1 MGDELHARA
10 NRGRPPRGI
19 GLLDG
24 IPGSDHARH
33 RLGAVL
39 KTIADQRSI
48 IEASAEIGVRE
59 SRFHAMRTEF
69 LKWGVAYF
77 EPRRP
82 GPVPR
87 SAEVLALQAE
97 NDRLRKENKDLRFKV
112 HVARV
117 SEELALVMPER
128 RRRATGPTAPAASL
142 KKKRTRPVP
151 NDARRRVDVRHR
163 AAALTRLG
171 RRYGRRL
178 PRIASMLGMA
188 TSTLRGWVRA
198 ERAPQTHAARGR
210 RRPGR
215 SRRICGGEADMAVE
229 EFLERHDGRVSVA
242 TLHSFST
249 LPRSRVRLIA
259 SRWRR
264 ERVASRERLHW
275 PVPETAWA
283 MDWTEM
289 SEPIELECGEIAHNI
304 LVVKDL
310 ASTAILWAKA
320 SVRATALVAAEALAS
335 ILSPFRT
342 PLVLKTDNGSNVTEA
357 EIPPLLEKWRV
368 THLRSPPRTPR
379 FNGAIEA
386 GVRALKARLSEIHAA
401 LHGHRMLRES
411 DIERAAV
418 ECNTLVHPWGPRGP
432 TPQRAWSSRRP
443 IREATREAFP
453 RMVRFH
459 ALELASAKYRIDV
472 TKSDLDRPEAAV
484 VEGRLSTLS
493 ANQRA
498 TVVRRAIRR
507 TLEVFGFLT
516 TRRPASSSTQLIS

>member
-1 MGDELHARA
+1 MGDELHARVL
-10 NRGRPPRGI
+10 RGRPPRGI

-24 IPGSDHARH
+24 IPGSEHAR
-33 RLGAVL
+33 RRFGTVL
-39 KTIADQRSI
+39 KTIADQLSI
-48 IEASAEIGVRE
+48 IEAAAALGMCQ

-69 LKWGVAYF
+69 LTAAVAHF

-97 NDRLRKENKDLRFKV
+97 NDRLRKENEELRFKV
-112 HVARV
+112 YVARV
-117 SEELALVMPER
+117 GEELALVMPER
-128 RRRATGPTAPAASL
+128 RRRGPTAPSVV
-142 KKKRTRPVP
+142 KKKRTRPVLDDSRRRS
-151 NDARRRVDVRHR
+151 DARRH
-163 AAALTRLG
+163 AAALTRLARRSG
-171 RRYGRRL
+171 RTL
-178 PRIASMLGMA
+178 PRVASMLGMP

-215 SRRICGGEADMAVE
+215 SRRICGGEDDIAVE

-242 TLHSFST
+242 TLHSFSL
-249 LPRSRVRLIA
+249 LPRSRVRWIA

-264 ERVASRERLHW
+264 ERAASRERLHW

-289 SEPIELECGEIAHNI
+289 SEPIELESGEFAHNI

-357 EIPPLLEKWRV
+357 EIPPLLEKWRI

-401 LHGHRMLRES
+401 LHGQRMLRES

-459 ALELASAKYRIDV
+459 ALQVASTKYRIDV
-472 TKSDLDRPEAAV
+472 TKSDLDKPEAAV

-493 ANQRA
+493 ATQRA
-498 TVVRRAIRR
+498 TVVRGAIRR
-507 TLEVFGFLT
+507 TLEMFGYLV
-516 TRRPASSSTQLIS
+516 TRSSASSSTQLIS